1 METWISI
8 GGWFGGVV
16 LAALAALQTVRVGM
30 VKKSAEEAKTLALAA
45 HQRAESVS
53 AVSNFDLAKSN
64 ADLATAYKSQA
75 EEWKALS
82 EKTYKEQ
89 QEYRN
94 WVHEKAKEDN
104 ALMLR
109 LTAENADLKARTD
122 LTPILDYMKRYD
134 ANAERMSQNLVD
146 LTELI
151 RMLIHEIAPKL
162 TIP

>member
-1 METWISI
+1 METWVTI
-8 GGWFGGVV
+8 GSWFGGFILAG
-16 LAALAALQTVRVGM
+16 LAAIQTVRVGM
-30 VKKSAEEAKTLALAA
+30 VKRSANEARLLAKEA

-64 ADLATAYKSQA
+64 ADLASAYKSQA

-89 QEYRN
+89 QEYRT
-94 WVHEKAKEDN
+94 WIHEKAKEDN
-104 ALMLR
+104 ALMLL

-134 ANAERMSQNLVD
+134 ANAEKMSQNLVD

-162 TIP
+162 SLT